1 VPFAVGAGAAF
12 ASTLACARL
21 IKLVD
26 DAPSYAPFA
35 AYRVGLGLVGAAS
48 RIYDR

>member
-21 IKLVD
+21 IRLVD

-35 AYRVGLGLVGAAS
+35 AYRVALGLVSAAS
-48 RIYDR
+48 R